1 MTRELIDAIGMLD
14 DGVMPIADVWRLAGD
29 AAAALRVPQ
38 PSYQQVRLWVHELRG
53 LEHTGPTFG
62 STARVAAEVALRL
75 RPPEALIEHIDAEWA
90 EPGRVRSGRT

>member
-1 MTRELIDAIGMLD
+1 MDAIGLLD

-29 AAAALRVPQ
+29 AAAALGVPQ

-53 LEHTGPTFG
+53 CAPTGPTFG

-75 RPPEALIEHIDAEWA
+75 KPPEALIEHMAEEWA